1 MSESLP
7 PLPFMVPYER
17 NPFFVGSHHILEAI
31 SHQLRDDDP
40 ALPQGRIALF
50 GMGGIGKTQ
59 AALEF
64 VYRYRDNYSQI
75 YWVSAVTQASLLDG
89 YERIGKRVGIPI
101 PAKRSPMAI
110 AEQVLS
116 WLTARKDWLLVVDN
130 LDDFDILSTGNID
143 MPSGGNMF
151 QRLLPVGGPR
161 QHTLI
166 TARNRYVEGIPAQ
179 GVEMSLLDE
188 EAAIQLLCSLS
199 RLTAS
204 PGSKEWFDAQRVV
217 KELGHLPL
225 AISHAG
231 AYIKQISGSFAEYIN
246 HYMEYRSSVNAWIP
260 KGPRPYPYSIATTGL
275 MSFHEIAK
283 NNPSAANLFRLL
295 AFFNPDG
302 VLIEFLKSGVKGMD
316 DDLERLVSDEVAL
329 PEALLSFETRSLVK
343 WDRQNSSIILHRL
356 VQAVV
361 KDEMSDTDS
370 TTFKAMTI
378 DVCDQS
384 FPQEWTNITRAICRR
399 YVGQLIGPL
408 MDPETSETEKSAR
421 VMRRVGWFLR
431 DDGKMIDSE
440 RLLTRSFNIY
450 RRILGEEHP
459 DTLRSMNYLALTFLD
474 QGRTEEAAALQ
485 EEVVEKRKLILGA
498 EHPDTLTSMNNLAL
512 TYRDQGRTA
521 DAAALQEE
529 VVEKHKLILG
539 MEHPA
544 TLTSMNNLALTY
556 RDQGRTAD
564 AAALQEEVVQ
574 KRRWILG
581 AEHPH
586 TLRSMD
592 NLALMYLAQGRMWE
606 AAALQEEVLEKQQQI
621 LGPEHPAT
629 LTSMNNL
636 ASTYR
641 AQGRTGDAVGLQ
653 EDVLERRRRILG
665 AEHPD
670 TLRSMDNLALSYLD
684 QSKMGEAAALQEEVL
699 EKQRRILGAEH
710 PDTLRSMDNLALMYL
725 AQGRMGEAGALQE
738 EVLEKQRRILGAEHP
753 DTLRLMGNLASTY
766 RAQGRMEEAAVLQE
780 QVLEKRRRILGPEHP
795 ATLTSMSNLAV
806 MYQDQGRTEEAA
818 ALQEEVLEK
827 QGQILGT
834 EHPATL
840 RSRSNLANLAVWRS
854 VGQIISGN
862 LTELP
867 PLEMT

>member
-275 MSFHEIAK
+275 MSFHEIVK

-529 VVEKHKLILG
+529 VV
-539 MEHPA
+539 
-544 TLTSMNNLALTY
+544 
-556 RDQGRTAD
+556 
-564 AAALQEEVVQ
+564 Q

-725 AQGRMGEAGALQE
+725 AQGRMEEAGTLQE

-780 QVLEKRRRILGPEHP
+780 QVLEKRKRILGAEHP

-806 MYQDQGRTEEAA
+806 MYQDQGRTAEAA

-827 QGQILGT
+827 QRQILGA

-840 RSRSNLANLAVWRS
+840 RSRNNLANLALWRS

-862 LTELP
+862 LAEQP
-867 PLEMT
+867 PVEMT